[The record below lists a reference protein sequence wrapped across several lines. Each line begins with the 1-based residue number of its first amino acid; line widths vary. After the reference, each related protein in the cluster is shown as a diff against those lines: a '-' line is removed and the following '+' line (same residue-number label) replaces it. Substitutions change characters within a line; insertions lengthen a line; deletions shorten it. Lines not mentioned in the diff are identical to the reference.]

1 MIIEIKDLT
10 KKYGNNYALN
20 NVSLNIERGDAFGL
34 IGKNGAGK
42 TTLIDTLVGLR
53 EKDSGEIKIFNQN
66 SKKGLETA
74 RKKIG
79 YSTEAAFY
87 NDLSA
92 YENLKYFA
100 TLKGASDQSIRQAL
114 KVVELENNRKPFKSF
129 SLGMK
134 KKLSLAVSLI
144 NDPEILILDEPT
156 SGIDPQSIANI
167 RNMLLEKSSK
177 KTTMLI
183 SSHILSELY
192 KVCNKFAFINDGKI
206 LDVIDKKTLK
216 EKTSDILIIKTNDNP
231 RAVVALD
238 KLKYSNYKVNND
250 GEIVVYNA
258 VSVEDISNE
267 LAKENITILEL
278 KRNERSLESYYLN
291 LIGEKND

>member
-42 TTLIDTLVGLR
+42 TTLIDTLMGLR

-144 NDPEILILDEPT
+144 NDPEILILDELT

>member
-42 TTLIDTLVGLR
+42 TTLIDTLMGLR

-167 RNMLLEKSSK
+167 GNMLLEKSSK

-192 KVCNKFAFINDGKI
+192 KVCNKFVFINDGKI

>member
-42 TTLIDTLVGLR
+42 TTLIDTLMGLR

-100 TLKGASDQSIRQAL
+100 ALKGASDQSIRQAL

-206 LDVIDKKTLK
+206 LDVIYKKTLK

>member
-42 TTLIDTLVGLR
+42 TTLIDTLMGLR

>member
-20 NVSLNIERGDAFGL
+20 NVNLNIERGDAFGL

-42 TTLIDTLVGLR
+42 TTLIDTIMGLR
-53 EKDSGEIKIFNQN
+53 QKDSGEIKIFNQS
-66 SKKGLETA
+66 SKSGLETA
-74 RKKIG
+74 RRKIG

-87 NDLSA
+87 KDLSA
-92 YENLKYFA
+92 YENLRYFA
-100 TLKGASDQSIRQAL
+100 TLKGASEDSIRQAL
-114 KVVELENNRKPFKSF
+114 KIVELEDNKKPFKSF

-144 NDPEILILDEPT
+144 NNPEILILDEPT

-167 RNMLLEKSSK
+167 RNMLLEKSSQ

-231 RAVVALD
+231 RAVVVLD
-238 KLKYSNYKVNND
+238 KLKYSNYKVNNE

-267 LAKENITILEL
+267 FAKENITILEL
-278 KRNERSLESYYLN
+278 RRNERSLESYYLN